1 MTSPSPR
8 TPLLPRPTKARF
20 KAGHF
25 TLTADTRLRVTGGA
39 EPAADLLRTL
49 LAPAT
54 GLPLRPA
61 SDGPVVL
68 ALDTALTGLGD
79 EGYGLT
85 IGPHSLLLRARDLTG
100 LLRGVQTVRQLLP
113 VQALS
118 ASPRKGVA
126 WTLPCADI
134 TDVPRL
140 PWRGAMLDVARHF
153 QPLSYLLRY
162 VDLLALHKIN
172 VFHLHLTDDQGW
184 RMPVAA
190 YPKLTE
196 IGGHRR
202 QSPIGP
208 GGDRYD
214 GTPHGGAY
222 TRAELIRLVAHAAA
236 RGITVLPE
244 IEMPGHA
251 RAAVAAYPHLGNR
264 PEHTPDV
271 WTRWGVCDTTLG
283 VHEEVFD
290 FCRTVLEEVM
300 DVFPSP
306 YVHIGGD
313 ECPTTEWEQSPAAR
327 ARART
332 AGLAGPAAL
341 HGWFLDRVGTFLTRH
356 GRRPVAWAESG
367 TELPDG
373 FTVMAWR
380 DPAHAL
386 AAARRGHDVINSHYR
401 ATYLDYPR
409 SADPGEPPGQ
419 PGGVVTLRDV
429 HGHEPVPAAA
439 TPGAAARVLG
449 TQAHLWTEYA
459 ATPARIEYLTYPRLC
474 ALADGAWS
482 GPSSWT
488 GFSTRMAGHAARLD
502 ALKVSRHP

>member
-1 MTSPSPR
+1 MPPSPPR

-20 KAGHF
+20 KAGQF
-25 TLTADTRLRVTGGA
+25 TLDSDTRLRVTPGA
-39 EPAADLLRTL
+39 EPAAQLLRTL

-54 GLPLRPA
+54 GLPLPPA
-61 SDGPVVL
+61 ADGQVVL
-68 ALDTALTGLGD
+68 ALDTALTGLGG

-85 IGPHSLLLRARDLTG
+85 IGPRSVLLRARTVTG

-118 ASPRKGVA
+118 ASPRHGVP

-196 IGGHRR
+196 IGGHRSR
-202 QSPIGP
+202 SMTGP
-208 GGDRYD
+208 TGDRYD

-222 TRAELIRLVAHAAA
+222 TRAELVRLVDHAAA
-236 RGITVLPE
+236 RGITVMPE

-264 PEHTPDV
+264 PERTLDV

-306 YVHIGGD
+306 YLHIGGD
-313 ECPTTEWEQSPAAR
+313 ECPTTEWERSPAAR
-327 ARART
+327 ARARE
-332 AGLAGPAAL
+332 AGLPGPAAL
-341 HGWFLDRVGTFLTRH
+341 HGWFLGRVGTFLTRQ
-356 GRRPVAWAESG
+356 GRRPVGWAETG
-367 TELPDG
+367 TELPED

-386 AAARRGHDVINSHYR
+386 EAARRGHDVINSHHR

-409 SADPGEPPGQ
+409 SAGPDEPPGQ
-419 PGGVVTLRDV
+419 PGGVVGLRDV
-429 HGHEPVPAAA
+429 HGHDPVPGAAS
-439 TPGAAARVLG
+439 PEAAARVLG

-474 ALADGAWS
+474 ALADRSWS
-482 GPSSWT
+482 GPTTWTDFSS
-488 GFSTRMAGHAARLD
+488 RLAGHTARLD
-502 ALKVSRHP
+502 ALEVSRHP

>member
-1 MTSPSPR
+1 V
-8 TPLLPRPTKARF
+8 PRPTKARF

-25 TLTADTRLRVTGGA
+25 TFDADTRLRITDGA

-54 GLPLRPA
+54 GLPLAPA

-68 ALDTALTGLGD
+68 ALDTALTGLGS

-100 LLRGVQTVRQLLP
+100 LLRGVQTIRQLLP
-113 VQALS
+113 VQALE
-118 ASPRKGVA
+118 AAPRPGVP
-126 WTLPCADI
+126 WTVPCADI
-134 TDVPRL
+134 TDVPHR

-196 IGGHRR
+196 VGGHRS
-202 QSPIGP
+202 QSLIGP
-208 GGDRYD
+208 SGDRYD
-214 GTPHGGAY
+214 GTPHGGSY
-222 TRAELIRLVAHAAA
+222 TRAELARLVAHAAA
-236 RGITVLPE
+236 RGITVMPE

-264 PEHTPDV
+264 PERTLDV

-283 VHEEVFD
+283 VHEEVLD
-290 FCRTVLEEVM
+290 FCRTVLEDVM

-306 YVHIGGD
+306 YIHVGGD
-313 ECPTTEWEQSPAAR
+313 ECPTTEWERSPAAR
-327 ARART
+327 ARALG
-332 AGLAGPAAL
+332 AGLSGPAAL
-341 HGWFLDRVGTFLTRH
+341 HGWFLDRIGTFLLRQ
-356 GRRPVAWAESG
+356 GRRPVGWAETG

-380 DPAHAL
+380 DPRHAL
-386 AAARRGHDVINSHYR
+386 SAARRGHDVINSHHR
-401 ATYLDYPR
+401 ATYFDYPQ
-409 SADPGEPPGQ
+409 SADPDEPPGQ
-419 PGGVVTLRDV
+419 PGGVVGLRDV
-429 HGHEPVPAAA
+429 HGHDPVPRAA
-439 TPGAAARVLG
+439 TPQEAARVLG

-474 ALADGAWS
+474 ALADGGWS
-482 GPSSWT
+482 GPTPWAD
-488 GFSTRMAGHAARLD
+488 FSARLAGHTARLD
-502 ALKVSRHP
+502 ALQVGHHP